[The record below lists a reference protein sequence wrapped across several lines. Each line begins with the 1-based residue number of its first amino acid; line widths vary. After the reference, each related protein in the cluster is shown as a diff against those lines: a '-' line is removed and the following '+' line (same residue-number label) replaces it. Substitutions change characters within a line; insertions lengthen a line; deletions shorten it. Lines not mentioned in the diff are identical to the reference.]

1 MWKCLTFS
9 RNSNTLVA
17 FILYM
22 VSDRKRREGDSEEWI
37 IPKPATEDEIR
48 PFIIPWLP
56 RTLRLWPKPRQLGGP
71 LLALSWAHQYSDLEC
86 PDSKCNVFSLL
97 LWYREVGKEVAKEI
111 QGTFIGL
118 GPSCRP
124 NVWGLQWETQV
135 YLERRVSRVKDL
147 WVGFVS
153 TSVPLST
160 DCVGTATACCFPLKS
175 FSN

>member
-17 FILYM
+17 FFLYM

-48 PFIIPWLP
+48 PFIIPLLP
-56 RTLRLWPKPRQLGGP
+56 RTLRLWMKPRQLGCP
-71 LLALSWAHQYSDLEC
+71 LLALSWAHQYSDLES
-86 PDSKCNVFSLL
+86 PDSKCSVFSLL
-97 LWYREVGKEVAKEI
+97 LCYREVGKEVAKEI
-111 QGTFIGL
+111 QGTVIGL

-153 TSVPLST
+153 TSAPLSA